1 MLACVNTEALEFSMS
16 VDELI
21 KAANQLDESDLD
33 RFLQQVIALRTQRRA
48 DVLPVEEAHLLD
60 SINQAIPA
68 TLQKEYQQLKTK
80 LENESLSEREHD
92 QLIELSKQIEQLGA
106 KRLEALAT
114 LAQLRQVSLPELMS
128 QLGLEPTSYV

>member
-1 MLACVNTEALEFSMS
+1 MLACPNIVALESSMS

-48 DVLPVEEAHLLD
+48 DVLPVEEAQLLD

-68 TLQKEYQQLKTK
+68 TLQKRYQQLRVKR
-80 LENESLSEREHD
+80 EGESLSEREHD

-114 LAQLRQVSLPELMS
+114 LAQLRRISLPELMS
-128 QLGLEPTSYV
+128 QLGLEPASYV

>member
-1 MLACVNTEALEFSMS
+1 MS

-48 DVLPVEEAHLLD
+48 DVLPVEEAQLLD

-68 TLQKEYQQLKTK
+68 TLQKRYQQLRVKR
-80 LENESLSEREHD
+80 EGESLSEREHD

-114 LAQLRQVSLPELMS
+114 LAQLRRISLPELMS
-128 QLGLEPTSYV
+128 QLGLEPASYV

>member
-1 MLACVNTEALEFSMS
+1 MLACPNIEALESSMS

-48 DVLPVEEAHLLD
+48 DVLPVEEAQLLD

-68 TLQKEYQQLKTK
+68 TLQKRYQQLRVKR
-80 LENESLSEREHD
+80 EGESLSEREHD

-114 LAQLRQVSLPELMS
+114 LAQLRRISLPELMS
-128 QLGLEPTSYV
+128 QLGLEPASYV